1 MSSMLERQRR
11 AEPEPSILNY
21 EYLAG
26 LQKYLGAAHASELL
40 ADGMIDL
47 VGRLDRLAEVAGR
60 GDRGAVAALSH
71 EIVGAAGHLGLGRMS
86 HLAAQ
91 VSMAARG
98 GDPAAWIEALLESR
112 AASIGSLR
120 EYCATRLDAAVA

>member
-1 MSSMLERQRR
+1 MLESKVRV
-11 AEPEPSILNY
+11 APTLSLLNY
-21 EYLAG
+21 DYLAG
-26 LQKYLGAAHASELL
+26 LNRYLGKAHARELL

-60 GDRGAVAALSH
+60 DDRAELAALSH
-71 EIVGAAGHLGLGRMS
+71 EIVGAAGHLGLALLS

-98 GDPAAWIEALLESR
+98 GDPMPWVGALLEAR
-112 AASIGSLR
+112 AASIGELR
-120 EYCATRLDAAVA
+120 GYCAECFDDTGT